1 MDHIDIERLVPQ
13 RAPILMVDSLDSF
26 DDDTATTSLAIRTA
40 NFFIDSD
47 GLMVE
52 AGLIE
57 HMAQSASA
65 TAGYDALRQGVKTP
79 PVGYIGEVKN
89 FCCYR
94 RPTIGEKLTTIVNKG
109 PEAGGITI
117 VKCKTCIGNETIA
130 ETQLKIFIDG
140 NK

>member
-26 DDDTATTSLAIRTA
+26 NGSDATTSLIIKAD

-47 GLMVE
+47 GLIVE

-65 TAGYDALRQGVKTP
+65 MAGYEALRQGAETP

-89 FCCYR
+89 FSCYR
-94 RPTIGEKLTTIVNKG
+94 RPAVGERLSTTITKG
-109 PEAGGITI
+109 PEAAGVTI
-117 VKCKTCIGNETIA
+117 VICKTSTGDETIA
-130 ETQLKIFIDG
+130 ETQLKIYI
-140 NK
+140 KR